1 MLKVN
6 CLVLYKNTCAALV
19 KADGVK
25 WQIRFPSPASKTDK
39 LEFSVQSVREKDFV
53 PLCEE
58 SATSLEAALKFAE
71 SCPKADDRFKLEQS
85 GEVFCQIKECH
96 ELLVQEGET
105 EPLAF
110 ADLVSL
116 FRGELKADEAWGLY
130 CALKNTLFFEQT
142 QVSPD
147 LTFAPRST
155 EQIASLVAKNEGK
168 QREAAG
174 RAAFIARLKAKC
186 ILAEDAVYMGD
197 VEALAQGKSDKSR
210 TMREAG
216 FKETPERAHKLLLDT
231 GVWSITRNPYP
242 LRWGLSMKSA
252 HQPLPSPP
260 DEERLELD
268 TVAWAIDDEW
278 ASDPDDAVCFDGHYL
293 WVHVADPAAA
303 VLPGSAIDKAACERG
318 ATLYL
323 PEGAARMLAETS
335 LADYALGLSDVSRAL
350 SFRLALND
358 DGSIGECAVFKTLL
372 HVKRLTYAQADA
384 MKEDKEL
391 AELFSIARRNAERRE
406 VAGAVQIELP
416 EVRVCVEGEDKRVS
430 IQPISHGESG
440 EMVREMMLLAGEGAA
455 RFAFKHGI
463 PFPYVSQEAPDI
475 PEALP
480 EGLARQF
487 RLRRCMKKR
496 SVGVTPA
503 AHAGLGLAMYSQVT
517 SPLRRYGDLAAHMQL
532 RAFIDSSEEIS
543 TRSMRGKDELLLA
556 VAQGDAGAQAAR
568 KAESKSTLHWKLVYL
583 LQNPTWRAQ
592 AVCVAQDLKQ
602 PLFSVPSLAMETF
615 ISEGKGVALNES
627 VTVKV
632 ARIDLSEL
640 LVEFAIVS

>member
-1 MLKVN
+1 MLKAN
-6 CLVLYKNTCAALV
+6 CIVLYKNTCAALV

-25 WQIRFPSPASKTDK
+25 WQIKFPTVNSKTGK

-71 SCPKADDRFKLEQS
+71 GCPKSDDRFNLEQT
-85 GEVFCQIKECH
+85 GEVFCQIKDCH
-96 ELLVQEGET
+96 ELLVQEGEM
-105 EPLAF
+105 ESVPF
-110 ADLVSL
+110 SDLVSL
-116 FRGELKADEAWGLY
+116 FRGEMKGDEAWGLY
-130 CALKNTLFFEQT
+130 CALKNTLFFEEKQT
-142 QVSPD
+142 APAP
-147 LTFAPRST
+147 TFAPRT
-155 EQIASLVAKNEGK
+155 DEQIASLVAKNEGK
-168 QREAAG
+168 QREAQQRG
-174 RAAFIARLKAKC
+174 AFIKRLKAKR
-186 ILAEDAVYMGD
+186 ILAEDAAFMGD

-210 TMREAG
+210 TMKEAG
-216 FKETPERAHKLLLDT
+216 FKVTPERAHKLLLDT
-231 GVWSITRNPYP
+231 GVWPITRNPYP
-242 LRWGLSMKSA
+242 LRWGLSMKGA
-252 HQPLPSPP
+252 REPLPSPP
-260 DEERLELD
+260 EEERLELD
-268 TVAWAIDDEW
+268 CVAWAIDDEW
-278 ASDPDDAVCFDGHYL
+278 ASDPDDAVCFDGQHL

-335 LADYALGLSDVSRAL
+335 LADYALGLSDTSRAL
-350 SFRLALND
+350 SFRLTLD
-358 DGSIGECAVFKTLL
+358 DAGGIAECAVFKTLL

-384 MKEDKEL
+384 MKESDEMR
-391 AELFSIARRNAERRE
+391 ELFSIARGNARRRE
-406 VAGAVQIELP
+406 AAGAVQIELP
-416 EVRVCVEGEDKRVS
+416 EVRVCLEGEDKRVS
-430 IQPISHGESG
+430 IHPVHHGESG
-440 EMVREMMLLAGEGAA
+440 DMVREMMLLAGEGAA

-475 PEALP
+475 PEQLP
-480 EGLARQF
+480 EGLARQV

-532 RAFIDSSEEIS
+532 RAFIDSSDGAG
-543 TRSMRGKDELLLA
+543 TRAMRGKDELLLA

-568 KAESKSTLHWKLVYL
+568 KAEAKSTLHWKLVYL
-583 LQNPTWRAQ
+583 LQNPTWRDQ

-602 PLFSVPSLAMETF
+602 PLFSIPSLAMETF
-615 ISEGKGVALNES
+615 IGAGQAVALNES
-627 VTVKV
+627 VTVRV

-640 LVEFAIVS
+640 LVEFAIES

>member
-1 MLKVN
+1 MLKAN
-6 CLVLYKNTCAALV
+6 CIVLYKNTCAALL
-19 KADGVK
+19 KAEGVK
-25 WQIRFPSPASKTDK
+25 WQIKFPSAASKTGK
-39 LEFSVQSVREKDFV
+39 LEFSVQSVREKDFSV
-53 PLCEE
+53 LCEE

-71 SCPKADDRFKLEQS
+71 SCPQPCDRFNTQQT

-96 ELLVQEGET
+96 ELLVQEGEM
-105 EPLAF
+105 ESVPF

-142 QVSPD
+142 QLSPA

-155 EQIASLVAKNEGK
+155 EEIASLVAKNEGK

-174 RAAFIARLKAKC
+174 RAAFIARLKTKR
-186 ILAEDAVYMGD
+186 ILPEDSLYMGD

-210 TMREAG
+210 TMKEAG
-216 FKETPERAHKLLLDT
+216 FKESPERAHKLLLDT
-231 GVWSITRNPYP
+231 GVWPITRNPYP

-252 HQPLPSPP
+252 KEPLPAPP
-260 DEERLELD
+260 DEARLELD
-268 TVAWAIDDEW
+268 TVAWAIDDEYS
-278 ASDPDDAVCFDGHYL
+278 SDPDDAVCFDGEHL

-303 VLPGSAIDKAACERG
+303 VLPGSAIDKAARERG

-323 PEGAARMLAETS
+323 PEGAARMLDEAS
-335 LADYALGLSDVSRAL
+335 LADYALGLSGTSCAL

-358 DGSIGECAVFKTLL
+358 DGTIGECAVFKTLL

-384 MKEDKEL
+384 MKEGDQL
-391 AELFSIARRNAERRE
+391 RDLFSIARRNAQRRE
-406 VAGAVQIELP
+406 AAGAVQIELP

-480 EGLARQF
+480 TGLARQF

-503 AHAGLGLAMYSQVT
+503 MHHGLGLAMYSQVT

-532 RAFIDSSEEIS
+532 RAFIDSEES
-543 TRSMRGKDELLLA
+543 TNTRAMRNKDELLLA
-556 VAQGDAGAQAAR
+556 VSEGDAGYQAAR

-583 LQNPTWRAQ
+583 MQNPTWRGE
-592 AVCVAQDLKQ
+592 AVCVATDLKQ
-602 PLFSVPSLAMETF
+602 PLFSIPSLAMETF
-615 ISEGKGVALNES
+615 IGEGQGVALNES
-627 VTVKV
+627 VTVRV
-632 ARIDLSEL
+632 ARIDLAEL